1 MLDTATEVRLII
13 SLTRPA
19 LHIKHSI
26 YITDSNAENQVMAFP
41 EGSRVISTEM
51 VDALT
56 GEQQTVIIIQSAQG
70 AEVQGSMQG
79 VSLIPQTP
87 GS

>member
-1 MLDTATEVRLII
+1 
-13 SLTRPA
+13 
-19 LHIKHSI
+19 
-26 YITDSNAENQVMAFP
+26 MAFP

-56 GEQQTVIIIQSAQG
+56 GEQQTVIIIQSALG